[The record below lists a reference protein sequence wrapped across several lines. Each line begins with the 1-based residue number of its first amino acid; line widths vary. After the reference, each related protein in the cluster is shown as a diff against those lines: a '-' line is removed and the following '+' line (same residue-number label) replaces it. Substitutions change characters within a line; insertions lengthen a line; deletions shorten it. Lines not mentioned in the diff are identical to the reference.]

1 VLGVFANRLVL
12 CHRHLRADKPVTD
25 AEEMRWR
32 VEQCLKDAEVSACLV
47 WLGSEGLREHNH
59 PHAVRMVHQFSR
71 VDGSCLKDLLQ
82 SAHNGLISGGNLALC
97 LTPEINDFGA
107 LI

>member
-12 CHRHLRADKPVTD
+12 CHRQLRADKPVTD
-25 AEEMRWR
+25 AEEIRWR

-71 VDGSCLKDLLQ
+71 VDGSCLKRPFAECPTTV
-82 SAHNGLISGGNLALC
+82 SF
-97 LTPEINDFGA
+97 PEGTCPCV
-107 LI
+107 LRQK